1 MVDRLIGI
9 GLRVYIVLGFAF
21 IFAPIVSL
29 MVFAFNEDRFPS
41 LPWKGFSTRWFDAV
55 FSTGDFTSALSNS
68 LVVGAITA
76 AIATFLGA
84 TAAYFLNRWNFRGKG
99 VYLGIA
105 VLPPCIPL
113 IILGLALLI
122 YLKEIG
128 LSGSLKSVVVSHVV
142 LASAFALGI
151 VRMRL
156 TEMDATLEEAA
167 WNLGSSQWRAIRE
180 VVLPQ
185 AAPAILAAL
194 LITMAVSWDEFI
206 IAWFVSGLDVTLP
219 VAIFNELQGQ
229 VSARINAI
237 GTIVFGVTITLVVV
251 AQLILF
257 VWAKTGR
264 RRTGFED
271 EPVAG
276 AAEGVAD
283 AERALVRGA

>member
-1 MVDRLIGI
+1 VTDRLISI
-9 GLRVYIVLGFAF
+9 GFRIYIVLAFAF

-29 MVFAFNEDRFPS
+29 IVFAFNEDRFPS
-41 LPWKGFSTRWFDAV
+41 LPWKGFSTRWFEAV
-55 FSTGDFTSALSNS
+55 FDDPTFTSSLKNS
-68 LVVGAITA
+68 LVVGAIVA
-76 AIATFLGA
+76 AIATFLGG
-84 TAAYFLNRWNFRGKG
+84 TAAYLLNRWNFRGKG

-128 LSGSLKSVVVSHVV
+128 LSGSLRSVVVSHVV

-156 TEMDATLEEAA
+156 TEMDPTLEEAA
-167 WNLGSSQWRAIRE
+167 WNLGSSQWRTIRE

-185 AAPAILAAL
+185 ALPALLAAL

-237 GTIVFGVTITLVVV
+237 GTIVFGVTIALVVV

-264 RRTGFED
+264 RRIEAETVAS
-271 EPVAG
+271 EPEVVESEQAL
-276 AAEGVAD
+276 ARGV
-283 AERALVRGA
+283 

>member
-1 MVDRLIGI
+1 MTDRLISI
-9 GLRVYIVLGFAF
+9 GFRIYIVLAFAF

-29 MVFAFNEDRFPS
+29 IVFAFNEDRFPS
-41 LPWKGFSTRWFDAV
+41 LPWKGFSTRWFEAV
-55 FSTGDFTSALSNS
+55 FDDPTFTSSLKNS
-68 LVVGAITA
+68 LVVGAIVA
-76 AIATFLGA
+76 AIATFLGG
-84 TAAYFLNRWNFRGKG
+84 TAAYLLNRWSFRGKG

-156 TEMDATLEEAA
+156 TEMDPTLEEAA
-167 WNLGSSQWRAIRE
+167 WNLGSSQWRTIRE

-185 AAPAILAAL
+185 ALPALLAAL

-237 GTIVFGVTITLVVV
+237 GTIVFGVTIALVVV

-264 RRTGFED
+264 RRIEAETVAS
-271 EPVAG
+271 EPEVVESEQAL
-276 AAEGVAD
+276 ARGV
-283 AERALVRGA
+283 

>member
-1 MVDRLIGI
+1 VTDRLISI
-9 GLRVYIVLGFAF
+9 GFRIYIVLAFAF

-29 MVFAFNEDRFPS
+29 IVFAFNEDRFPS
-41 LPWKGFSTRWFDAV
+41 LPWKGFSTRWFEAV
-55 FSTGDFTSALSNS
+55 FDDPTFTSSLKNS
-68 LVVGAITA
+68 LVVGAIVA
-76 AIATFLGA
+76 AIATFLGG
-84 TAAYFLNRWNFRGKG
+84 TAAYLLNRWNFRGKG

-156 TEMDATLEEAA
+156 TEMDPTLEEAA
-167 WNLGSSQWRAIRE
+167 WNLGSSQWRTIRE

-185 AAPAILAAL
+185 ALPALLAAL

-237 GTIVFGVTITLVVV
+237 GTIVFGVTIALVVV

-264 RRTGFED
+264 RRIEAETVAS
-271 EPVAG
+271 EPEVVESEQAL
-276 AAEGVAD
+276 ARGV
-283 AERALVRGA
+283 